1 MAEQT
6 LPNREGQTV
15 PDVTFRI
22 RRNGEWATVT
32 TDDLFAGKNVDRL
45 LAARR
50 VHADL
55 LVDAPAALQRARA
68 GVQGSTASTRSSAS
82 PSTTRS

>member
-22 RRNGEWATVT
+22 RRNGE
-32 TDDLFAGKNVDRL
+32 G
-45 LAARR
+45 RR
-50 VHADL
+50 
-55 LVDAPAALQRARA
+55 
-68 GVQGSTASTRSSAS
+68 
-82 PSTTRS
+82 